1 MDPNRWLMNARRAD
15 VGTRCGSQPGDRTS
29 LFILAEVCFY
39 REGLAQYFSGL
50 SGVEVVGT
58 AADARVAVD
67 LARRLWVDVVLI
79 DIGMPAS
86 VDASRMLARVAPDAG
101 IVALGMREDES
112 EVISLAEAGVSGFVA
127 RNASLEELARAV
139 ESAGNGETRCSPRVA
154 AMLAR
159 RVSVLAREVVSEQA
173 KIPLTRRQLEIVELI
188 GEGLPNK
195 AIAKRLFIELPTVKN
210 HVHNILERLGVDRR
224 EDAVSAVRA
233 LSVGAPPS

>member
-1 MDPNRWLMNARRAD
+1 MNARRAD
-15 VGTRCGSQPGDRTS
+15 IGTRCRSQPSGRTS
-29 LFILAEVCFY
+29 LFILAEICFY
-39 REGLAQYFSGL
+39 REGLARFFSAL
-50 SGVEVVGT
+50 SRVEVVGT
-58 AADARVAVD
+58 AADARVAVE
-67 LARRLWVDVVLI
+67 LARRLWVDVILI

-86 VDASRMLARVAPDAG
+86 VDASRMLATVAPEAG
-101 IVALGMREDES
+101 IVALGVREDER

-127 RNASLEELARAV
+127 RDASLEELARAV
-139 ESAGNGETRCSPRVA
+139 ESAAKSETRCSPRVA

-159 RVSVLAREVVSEQA
+159 RVSVLAREVVCAPA

-195 AIAKRLFIELPTVKN
+195 AIARQLFIELPTVKN

-233 LSVGAPPS
+233 LSVGAPPP